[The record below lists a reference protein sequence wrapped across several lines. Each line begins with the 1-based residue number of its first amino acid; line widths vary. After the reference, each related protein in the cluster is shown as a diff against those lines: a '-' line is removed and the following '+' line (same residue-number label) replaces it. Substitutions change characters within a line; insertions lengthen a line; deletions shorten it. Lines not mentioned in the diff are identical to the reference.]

1 MRGRNIAGVLLVS
14 ALGVSACAS
23 SDQPESGVDESN
35 GANGA
40 PESIEL
46 EIWVPTSFSPAADVA
61 AVGDLWAELYQEF
74 DEAHPNISIHW
85 EMMAGSPDD
94 TLRQLLTAADSGNLP
109 DVAMLDGQWVARME
123 ETGELQPLTE
133 YMDADKRQ
141 QFDERVLEPVT
152 FDDELYAVWFHNA
165 WRGLFYQESVLED
178 LGYSEPPQ
186 TWEELLSLGEAATAQ
201 GQDTVMLP
209 GSDTELTTLHM
220 LSMFYGL
227 GGQLIDGDGN
237 AAILEDDNRDFL
249 EETYSIYAELVEHG
263 LMTPDVGIMDEAA
276 IRPFLYTEEAA
287 TVAAS
292 SSSVRQIYQDQP
304 HLEEELRAFP
314 FPLPEGGNGAAVL
327 VGWTWGS
334 FAADE
339 ARQDAAWSL
348 IDFMTEP
355 ERLGQINEA
364 AGHLPVQPEIWERD
378 YYATDPLMTQFRDI
392 IEGVELR
399 PRPAHPLYPVIS
411 ASMAGQMA
419 GVLSGSL
426 TPAEAVAHVE
436 ADVQAEVDRR
446 AADS

>member
-1 MRGRNIAGVLLVS
+1 MRGKSLASLFVVS
-14 ALGVSACAS
+14 ALGLAACGS
-23 SDQPESGVDESN
+23 SDSPGSEAEEPN
-35 GANGA
+35 GANGE

-61 AVGDLWAELYQEF
+61 AVGDLWAALYEEF
-74 DEAHPNISIHW
+74 DDAHPNISIHW

-123 ETGELQPLTE
+123 ETGQLQPLTE
-133 YMDADKRQ
+133 HMDAEKRQ
-141 QFDERVLEPVT
+141 QFDERVLDPVT

-165 WRGLFYQESVLED
+165 WRGLFYQESVLEE
-178 LGYSEPPQ
+178 LGYPEPPA
-186 TWEELLSLGEAATAQ
+186 TWEELLSLGEAAAAQ
-201 GQDTVMLP
+201 GQSAVMLP

-227 GGQLIDGDGN
+227 GGELIDGDGN
-237 AAILEDDNRDFL
+237 AAILDADNLGSL
-249 EETYSIYAELVEHG
+249 EETYRIYAELVEHG
-263 LMTPDVGIMDEAA
+263 VMTPDVGIMDEAT

-304 HLEEELRAFP
+304 HLEQELRAFP
-314 FPLPEGGNGAAVL
+314 FPLPEGGHGAAVL

-334 FAADE
+334 FAAE
-339 ARQDAAWSL
+339 PARQEAAWSL

-355 ERLGQINEA
+355 ERLGRVNEA

-392 IEGVELR
+392 IEDVELR

-411 ASMAGQMA
+411 ASMAEQME

-426 TPAEAVAHVE
+426 TPAEAAARVE
-436 ADVQAEVDRR
+436 ADVEAEVDRR
-446 AADS
+446 SADS